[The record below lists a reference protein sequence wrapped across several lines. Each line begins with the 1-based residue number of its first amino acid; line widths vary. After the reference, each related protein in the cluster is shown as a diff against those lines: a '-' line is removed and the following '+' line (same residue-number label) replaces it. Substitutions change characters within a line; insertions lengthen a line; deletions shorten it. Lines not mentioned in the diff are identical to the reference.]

1 MGITGITPKKSLR
14 RRVINMSVKFDDKVA
29 IVTGGGIG
37 LGREHAL
44 GLAKRGAKV
53 VVNDLGVSQ
62 DGEGES
68 SASAQSVV
76 AEIIAMGGE
85 ALAHGADVSDELQVK
100 DMVQQTLDK
109 WGRIDILINNAGIL
123 RDKTFSKMTLDDFR
137 KVVDV
142 HLMGTA
148 TVTHAVWPI
157 MRKQSYGRIVLT
169 SSSSGLY
176 GNFGQS
182 NYGAAK
188 TAMVGLMN
196 VLHHEGARDDI
207 RVNILAPTA
216 TTRMTEELFSLEVG
230 ELLDPATITPG
241 VLFLVSENAPSRI
254 IMGAGGGSFA
264 QTRIYETKGIT
275 LAGDDITP
283 ENVERHWEQIIDPAE
298 QEMLSQAFEQTGKYA
313 KNAAEKAGIKLEK

>member
-62 DGEGES
+62 DGEGGS

-100 DMVQQTLDK
+100 DMVQQTLDE